1 MAISNID
8 RMALLKEEM
17 KLLRKQQKEEKQK
30 KVENLIFMIGQSLVE
45 QSGINAKKEEEISSL
60 LYYIKNI
67 ENKPEGFVFDKTK
80 FEKHLDKKPTPRKT
94 TNTTIKPQQKNEWY
108 WLVALFLWVPFY
120 R

>member
-45 QSGINAKKEEEISSL
+45 QSGINAKKEEEISRL
-60 LYYIKNI
+60 LNNLKI
-67 ENKPEGFVFDKTK
+67 
-80 FEKHLDKKPTPRKT
+80 
-94 TNTTIKPQQKNEWY
+94 
-108 WLVALFLWVPFY
+108 
-120 R
+120 